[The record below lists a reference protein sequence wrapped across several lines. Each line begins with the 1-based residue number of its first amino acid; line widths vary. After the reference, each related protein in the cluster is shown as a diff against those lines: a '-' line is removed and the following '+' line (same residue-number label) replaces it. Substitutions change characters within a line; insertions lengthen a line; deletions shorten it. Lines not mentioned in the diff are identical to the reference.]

1 MTNQMVESDELLR
14 TLEEIESE
22 ALRLI
27 REANSVEE
35 IEAVRL
41 RYLTKRSK
49 LQQVLRSIGKL
60 PVEMRPKVGELANRV
75 REVIQS
81 AFEEKRME
89 LEAVERDKRLA
100 SEKID
105 ITMPGRIWRVGGL
118 HPITQTINEICGI
131 FTDLG
136 FEVVDGPEIETEWH
150 NFIALNMPQD
160 HPARDDHD
168 SFYITDKILLRTETS
183 AVQIRV
189 MESRQPPIRIVSP
202 GRVYRRDEVD
212 RTHSHTFHQV
222 EGLLVDE
229 DVTFADLKG
238 TLVVFAKRFFGE
250 DVKVRFRPHYF
261 PFTEPSAEVDVSCP
275 ICDAHG
281 CPVCKQRG
289 WVEVLGCGMVHPN
302 VLRNVGYDTERW
314 QGYAFGMGVERLAM
328 LRHKIDD
335 IRLFYENDIRF
346 LRQFI

>member
-1 MTNQMVESDELLR
+1 MVESEELLK

-22 ALRLI
+22 ALKLI

-41 RYLTKRSK
+41 RYLAKRSQ

-75 REVIQS
+75 REAIQS
-81 AFEEKRME
+81 AFEEKRKE
-89 LEAVERDKRLA
+89 LEAVERDRRLA

-105 ITMPGRIWRVGGL
+105 VTMPGRIWRIGSL
-118 HPITQTINEICGI
+118 HPITQTINEICSI

-150 NFIALNMPQD
+150 NFVALNMPQD

-168 SFYITDKILLRTETS
+168 SFYITDGILLRTETS

-238 TLVVFAKRFFGE
+238 TLIVFAKRFFGE

-261 PFTEPSAEVDVSCP
+261 PFT
-275 ICDAHG
+275 
-281 CPVCKQRG
+281 
-289 WVEVLGCGMVHPN
+289 
-302 VLRNVGYDTERW
+302 
-314 QGYAFGMGVERLAM
+314 
-328 LRHKIDD
+328 
-335 IRLFYENDIRF
+335 
-346 LRQFI
+346 

>member
-1 MTNQMVESDELLR
+1 MVESEELLK

-22 ALRLI
+22 ALKLI

-35 IEAVRL
+35 IEAIRL
-41 RYLTKRSK
+41 RYLAKRSQ

-75 REVIQS
+75 REAIQS
-81 AFEEKRME
+81 AFEEKRKE
-89 LEAVERDKRLA
+89 LEAVERDRRLA

-105 ITMPGRIWRVGGL
+105 VTMPGRIWRIGSL
-118 HPITQTINEICGI
+118 HPITQTINEICSI

-150 NFIALNMPQD
+150 NFVALNMPQD

-168 SFYITDKILLRTETS
+168 SFYITDGILLRTETS

-238 TLVVFAKRFFGE
+238 TLIVFAKRFFGE

-275 ICDAHG
+275 ICEARG

-335 IRLFYENDIRF
+335 IRLFYENDMRF
-346 LRQFI
+346 LRQFV

>member
-1 MTNQMVESDELLR
+1 MVESEELLK

-22 ALRLI
+22 ALKLI

-41 RYLTKRSK
+41 RYLAKRSH

-75 REVIQS
+75 REAIQS
-81 AFEEKRME
+81 AFEEKRKE
-89 LEAVERDKRLA
+89 LEAVERDRRLA

-105 ITMPGRIWRVGGL
+105 VTMPGRIWRIGSL
-118 HPITQTINEICGI
+118 HPITQTINEICSI

-150 NFIALNMPQD
+150 NFVALNMPQD

-168 SFYITDKILLRTETS
+168 SFYITDGILLRTETS

-238 TLVVFAKRFFGE
+238 TLIVFAKRFFGE

-275 ICDAHG
+275 ICEARG

-335 IRLFYENDIRF
+335 IRLFYENDMRF
-346 LRQFI
+346 LRQFV